1 MTNLQETLAEYTFI
15 SGLYEGLMRQHVS
28 NTARLQKTGG
38 KHIQALA
45 LKEKLK
51 HDMLILQP
59 KLQELHD
66 ELLAYYKKKWGIK
79 EFKFI

>member
-1 MTNLQETLAEYTFI
+1 MRNLYD
-15 SGLYEGLMRQHVS
+15 GLMRQHVS
-28 NTARLQKTGG
+28 NTQRLQKTSQ
-38 KHIQALA
+38 HIKSLA

-66 ELLAYYKKKWGIK
+66 ELLAYYKKKWGVK